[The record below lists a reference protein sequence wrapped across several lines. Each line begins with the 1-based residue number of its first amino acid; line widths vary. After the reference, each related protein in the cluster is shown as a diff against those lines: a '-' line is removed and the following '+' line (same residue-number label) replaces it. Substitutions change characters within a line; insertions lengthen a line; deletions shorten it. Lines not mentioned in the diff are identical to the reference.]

1 MLHWSMISPQIPGL
15 LVIDDLFTPQECQE
29 IIDYFARNADKIDR
43 VTDHRLYERL
53 WMVDKSDNNPTGAF
67 AARTIARIYNLIE
80 ETVHPQ
86 RAQLDCRHPGA
97 MMNFH
102 IDQVYSATA
111 FTSVTY
117 LNDDFEGGE
126 LVVRPYGEESDGY
139 DMVVKPRP
147 GRTVFYNGGR
157 LKHKVNEVVGG
168 FRYSI
173 PVWYKDLPPD
183 TPDDYK
189 WWKNML

>member
-1 MLHWSMISPQIPGL
+1 MIDPQMSGL
-15 LVIDDLFTPQECQE
+15 LILDDLFTPQECQE
-29 IIDYFARNADKIDR
+29 IIDFMGRNGDKADFID
-43 VTDHRLYERL
+43 DHRQLERMWL
-53 WMVDKSDNNPTGAF
+53 VSREDSNPTSAF
-67 AARTIARIYNLIE
+67 AARTIARIFSLVE

-86 RAQLDCRHPGA
+86 RAQLDRRLPGA

-102 IDQVYSATA
+102 QDQVYHATA

-117 LNDDFEGGE
+117 LNDDFQGGE
-126 LVVRPYGEESDGY
+126 LVVRPDGEESDRY

-147 GRTVFYNGGR
+147 GRTVFYNGGKLLHR
-157 LKHKVNEVVGG
+157 VNEVQNG

-173 PVWYKDLPPD
+173 PVWYKALPQD

-189 WWKNML
+189 WWKEML